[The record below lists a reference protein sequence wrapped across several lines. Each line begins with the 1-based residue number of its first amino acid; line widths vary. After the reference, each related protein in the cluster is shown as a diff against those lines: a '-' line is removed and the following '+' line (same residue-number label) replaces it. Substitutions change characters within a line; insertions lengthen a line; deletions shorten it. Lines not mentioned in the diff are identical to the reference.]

1 MSKLLIAATAII
13 STTVLSGCGHTD
25 VRPIHQPIEMVDN
38 RPAHYQKLIDMA
50 INKPSDDELRV
61 FYHMAPVVRTV
72 RPEPVYLPVPSRR
85 HDRDWSHPIPA
96 EHHRSHYDH
105 YKDEVPPNHSRS
117 RHPRYADKIPPA
129 HSRSRLIR
137 YEENQRS
144 IRRYDRYERHD
155 DNRDHSNASRTQT
168 PVIRINNHRPEPE
181 TRTITKEMLRDGHDR
196 GIPAKQKTHETGYK
210 GLAERNHRDTKQ
222 HHEQK
227 QASRNHHRKL
237 PQKAVKRYSSERNH
251 SQNRP
256 AEYKI
261 IRTEYKPKPDSEN
274 EKNKHRFDRQDRH
287 PIGHV
292 EGERDKD
299 KHEKAEMKERP
310 YSEHSDGKESIRKH
324 AKEKNR
330 H

>member
-1 MSKLLIAATAII
+1 MSKLLIAVTAII

-25 VRPIHQPIEMVDN
+25 IRPIHQPIEMVDN

-50 INKPSDDELRV
+50 INKPSDGELRV

-85 HDRDWSHPIPA
+85 HDRDWSHPVPT
-96 EHHRSHYDH
+96 EPHRSHYDR
-105 YKDEVPPNHSRS
+105 YKDEVPPDHSRS
-117 RHPRYADKIPPA
+117 RHHRYADKIPPA
-129 HSRSRLIR
+129 HSRSRLNR
-137 YEENQRS
+137 YEEDQRS
-144 IRRYDRYERHD
+144 TRRDDRYQKHD
-155 DNRDHSNASRTQT
+155 DNRDHRNASRTQT

-181 TRTITKEMLRDGHDR
+181 ARTITKEVLRDGRDR
-196 GIPAKQKTHETGYK
+196 GIPAKQKTHEPGYK
-210 GLAERNHRDTKQ
+210 GLAERDHRDTKQ

-227 QASRNHHRKL
+227 QASRNYRREM

-256 AEYKI
+256 IKYKT

-274 EKNKHRFDRQDRH
+274 EKNKHHSARQDNH
-287 PIGHV
+287 PAKRV
-292 EGERDKD
+292 KDERDKD
-299 KHEKAEMKERP
+299 QYEEDGKKERP
-310 YSEHSDGKESIRKH
+310 DSRHSDGKESIRKH